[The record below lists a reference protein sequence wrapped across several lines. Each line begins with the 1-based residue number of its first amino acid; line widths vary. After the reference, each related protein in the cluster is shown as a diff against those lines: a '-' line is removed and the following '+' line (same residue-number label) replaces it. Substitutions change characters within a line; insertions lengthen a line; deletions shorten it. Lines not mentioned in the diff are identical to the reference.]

1 MVSIA
6 LTINDG
12 DTIVKDTVHMSMP
25 PTLEATTYCAMYV
38 FKNHLHVSSDEE
50 HLITRDSGIDSRELV
65 HTYNS
70 T

>member
-1 MVSIA
+1 
-6 LTINDG
+6 
-12 DTIVKDTVHMSMP
+12 MSMP

-38 FKNHLHVSSDEE
+38 FKNHLHVSSGEE

-65 HTYNS
+65 HTYKS